1 MREFR
6 ELQVPRMV
14 SAGISLCADL
24 KLVVWHRAKTK
35 FRTLHAL
42 ADSGPANI
50 HHQLKVR
57 TL

>member
-1 MREFR
+1 
-6 ELQVPRMV
+6 MV
-14 SAGISLCADL
+14 SAGVSLCADL
-24 KLVVWHRAKTK
+24 KPVGWHRAKIE
-35 FRTLHAL
+35 FRALHAL